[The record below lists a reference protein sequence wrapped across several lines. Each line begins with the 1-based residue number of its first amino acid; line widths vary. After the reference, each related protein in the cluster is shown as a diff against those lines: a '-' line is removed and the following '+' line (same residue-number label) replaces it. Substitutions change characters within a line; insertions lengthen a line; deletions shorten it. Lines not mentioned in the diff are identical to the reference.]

1 MGNPSDEE
9 GDDEEDDDHD
19 NLQRI
24 PGNRQSTFAA
34 NMDTDQLTRPALRSI
49 NLCIRDRTL
58 TVVIGRVGQGK
69 SSLLNAIKGEMYK
82 IQGATKVR
90 GRTAYVP
97 LQSWIV
103 NATLRE
109 NIVYGNSF
117 EQDQYRKVLKVC
129 GLEPDLAVLPVDD
142 MTEIGE
148 RDINLLGGQ
157 KQRCDGLLKDKAR
170 ILANHGIWHL
180 EDVDQIV
187 MIMAGEIVEMGQYDE
202 LLTRKQ
208 LFYQFIRDYSAKHGQ
223 RCRGSHTIMNT
234 ATGDG
239 VSSSFQSG
247 SRTLLQWSA
256 CKSTPISTQTLTTL
270 DTLKPDRWPTQG
282 CVVFKNYF
290 TWYREGM
297 DLVIKNVLLEIQPG
311 EKIGI
316 VGRTGACKLSL
327 ALTLFRVIEAPSS
340 YWARASNNTLPLQ
353 MQMRALAEGSIEFD
367 NVDISMQGLP
377 GLRMQL
383 AVFPQAPIVFA
394 GTIHNNLD
402 PFEEVADVDL
412 WEALERIHPNGYIG
426 ALSGNLSPEVFQ
438 NGENFLAG
446 QRSLICLAHALL
458 CKSKILV
465 LDEATAV
472 VDVKTDDLIRQT
484 IRKEFQNRTVSTI
497 AQRIKTVVD
506 SSKILVME
514 HGEVMEFKRSEA
526 LLKRPEPVFYQLAHQ
541 TGEAD
546 PTPK

>member
-1 MGNPSDEE
+1 MAWTLGNPSDEE

-157 KQRCDGLLKDKAR
+157 KQRVSLCDGLLKDKAR

-239 VSSSFQSG
+239 VSS
-247 SRTLLQWSA
+247 
-256 CKSTPISTQTLTTL
+256 
-270 DTLKPDRWPTQG
+270 
-282 CVVFKNYF
+282 
-290 TWYREGM
+290 
-297 DLVIKNVLLEIQPG
+297 
-311 EKIGI
+311 
-316 VGRTGACKLSL
+316 
-327 ALTLFRVIEAPSS
+327 
-340 YWARASNNTLPLQ
+340 LPLQ